1 MNEHELPEGTV
12 GAEHLGVRVFCIS
25 ASDAQ
30 QLADQLAL
38 VLGEHMASD
47 DEMHLT
53 YNAIQSGWQHDPGR
67 PAGSDARPTPSCS
80 SNTPRCSFY
89 DRRAGSHP
97 DLPRRD
103 NASLATNRAERASA
117 CGTCFG
123 RSGGSRLARGRAQ
136 PWTSCSMKGRVMS
149 SRGSRSL
156 TFGVT
161 GWSR

>member
-1 MNEHELPEGTV
+1 MNEYGLPEGAV

-67 PAGSDARPTPSCS
+67 
-80 SNTPRCSFY
+80 
-89 DRRAGSHP
+89 
-97 DLPRRD
+97 
-103 NASLATNRAERASA
+103 
-117 CGTCFG
+117 
-123 RSGGSRLARGRAQ
+123 SGWLGRAPHTQ
-136 PWTSCSMKGRVMS
+136 LHFEYTTLLVL
-149 SRGSRSL
+149 RSA
-156 TFGVT
+156 G
-161 GWSR
+161 GIAP